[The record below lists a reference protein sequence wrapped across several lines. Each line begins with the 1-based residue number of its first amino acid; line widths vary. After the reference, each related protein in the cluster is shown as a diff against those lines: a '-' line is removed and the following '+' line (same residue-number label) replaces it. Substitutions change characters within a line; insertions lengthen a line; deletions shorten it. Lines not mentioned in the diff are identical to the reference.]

1 MNNSYSDNL
10 ASTQGPKGNL
20 GDYTHASKLFVNN
33 NLKFA
38 PKSKFLYHCF
48 FGIDPTVGNV
58 ISSLTQKYGVE
69 IGLLVKSAD
78 LPKYTAN
85 VETKNQYNRKK
96 NYQTGIQYQ
105 PITITFHD
113 DNHGVTTALLE
124 AYYRFYYADAWHGDQ
139 PGAYS
144 KTNNGDNT
152 YKNRERHQYR
162 YGLDNNNTVPFF
174 RSIQI
179 TQLARSQYT
188 TYSLVNPIITNWEH
202 DTVESEGNAFMQ
214 NSITVQFEAVHYT
227 RGNVQAGADGEP
239 TGFGLVHYD
248 LQPSPLVPASPT
260 TLLSSN
266 TDFLPKARTILSVL
280 ENNSTVTYP
289 TTSQNSNYTINT
301 QTAQNNSSALRNIII
316 PKNQGLGGTQSTVSA
331 TQSNLLTS
339 VQASTSRL
347 SQVELLNN
355 KSKLDALAKEAYK
368 KDFLQNGGNGIN
380 DLTAAWN
387 SLPLTEQEEYRKQI
401 LEGAV

>member
-10 ASTQGPKGNL
+10 ASSQGPKGNL

-38 PKSKFLYHCF
+38 PKSKFLYHCY
-48 FGIDPTVGNV
+48 FGLDPSVGNV
-58 ISSLTQKYGVE
+58 ISALTQKYGVE

-78 LPKYTAN
+78 LPKYQAT

-96 NYQTGIQYQ
+96 NMQTGIVYQ

-113 DNHGVTTALLE
+113 DNHGVTSALLE
-124 AYYRFYYADAWHGDQ
+124 AYYRFYYADAWHGDN

-152 YKNRERHQYR
+152 YKNRARHQYR

-174 RSIQI
+174 RSLQL

-202 DTVESEGNAFMQ
+202 DSVESEGNSFMQ
-214 NSITVQFEAVHYT
+214 NTITIQYEAVHYT
-227 RGNVQAGADGEP
+227 RGNVQVGADGEP

-248 LQPSPLVPASPT
+248 TQPSPLQPASLT
-260 TLLSSN
+260 TLLNNDS
-266 TDFLPKARTILSVL
+266 DLLPQAKTIQTII
-280 ENNSTVTYP
+280 ENNSTS
-289 TTSQNSNYTINT
+289 TSQSVSKNANYTISNFNNT
-301 QTAQNNSSALRNIII
+301 NNVGGLQNINI
-316 PKNQGLGGTQSTVSA
+316 PKSQGLGGTSQTDTASQSKIS
-331 TQSNLLTS
+331 S
-339 VQASTSRL
+339 VNNSSTTLNRN
-347 SQVELLNN
+347 ELLNN
-355 KSKLDALAKEAYK
+355 SSKLDALAKEEFK
-368 KDFLQNGGNGIN
+368 KDFLTSGGSGV
-380 DLTAAWN
+380 DSLTLTWAA
-387 SLPLTEQEEYRKQI
+387 LPDTQKETYRRQI
-401 LEGAV
+401 LEGAL